1 MEKYPDVNV
10 TAEGSTVVVRTKA
23 LKREK
28 RKKAENIRAL
38 ASKIPGVDYVEV
50 HVVSNIFRQAAESA

>member
-1 MEKYPDVNV
+1 MEKYPDVTV
-10 TAEGSTVVVRTKA
+10 TAEGTTVVVRTKA

-38 ASKIPGVDYVEV
+38 AGQIPGVSYVEV
-50 HVVSNIFRQAAESA
+50 HAARDIFREAAESA